1 MAGSIQERIDRMFEW
16 REQCV
21 LRCND
26 VDKLIAEHG
35 YEAFPPEFHATHAEL
50 KATLDQYN
58 QQCADWIIEA
68 QGELNSIGVIKNGQQ
83 KRRIT
88 KTEIAFGLIL
98 GVALI
103 VALF

>member
-26 VDKLIAEHG
+26 VERLIAQHG

-58 QQCADWIIEA
+58 QQCAEWINEA
-68 QGELNSIGVIKNGQQ
+68 QGELNGIPVIKDEQQ
-83 KRRIT
+83 KRRIS
-88 KTEIAFGLIL
+88 KTEIALGLIL
-98 GVALI
+98 GVVLI
-103 VALF
+103 VVLL